1 MATSK
6 LPANVGAPE
15 LAQALASRPE
25 IRLLDVRTPAEFA
38 RAHIEGSYNVP
49 LGELEPHA
57 ATIGRTRA
65 PVVLVCRSGARA
77 QTAQEVLRRAGA
89 RSVHVLD
96 GGMIAWRRG
105 GLPVD
110 GRPRSAGDLL
120 RRVAGV
126 AGLVLAALTAREN
139 PLVALMLGVVGVR
152 LVFGQSVLPC
162 AAAGTCAVAGPD
174 TASTVRDLV
183 AGTPA
188 GAAGATADRM
198 ELAGG

>member
-6 LPANVGAPE
+6 LPASVGAPE
-15 LAQALASRPE
+15 LAQALVSRPE
-25 IRLLDVRTPAEFA
+25 IRLLDVRTPAEFE

-57 ATIGRTRA
+57 ATIGRARV

-77 QTAQEVLRRAGA
+77 RTAQELLRRAGA
-89 RSVHVLD
+89 RSVHLLD
-96 GGMIAWRRG
+96 GGMIAWRRR

-110 GRPRSAGDLL
+110 GRPRSVGDTL
-120 RRVAGV
+120 RRAAGV
-126 AGLVLAALTAREN
+126 AGLVLAALSVREN
-139 PLVALMLGVVGVR
+139 PLVALMLAVVGVR
-152 LVFGQSVLPC
+152 LVLGQSVLPC
-162 AAAGTCAVAGPD
+162 AAAGTCAVPRPD

-183 AGTPA
+183 AGTRGGIAPDVGN
-188 GAAGATADRM
+188 GA